1 MSHPAVVPAFVPKH
15 LARAAFGRPLLS
27 IGACIAGGR
36 QARVGPMAVKL
47 HRCSTMW
54 VKIDAHPCWRVQKAL
69 DQQGVE
75 YEVVKGPLRP
85 GKREALDRLSGQR
98 KYPVIEFEDGR
109 VYRAE
114 SADMAEKIRAGEL
127 FAGPEQPGAAA

>member
-1 MSHPAVVPAFVPKH
+1 
-15 LARAAFGRPLLS
+15 
-27 IGACIAGGR
+27 
-36 QARVGPMAVKL
+36 MAVKL

-69 DQQGVE
+69 DEQGVE

-85 GKREALDRLSGQR
+85 GKRDALDQLSGQR

-127 FAGPEQPGAAA
+127 LAEPGQPGPAA